1 MYKKSEL
8 LLLVCL
14 WIILEKILFIVESE
28 YSV

>member
-1 MYKKSEL
+1 MCKKSEL